1 MKNIPMT
8 RKKILLVTT
17 MYPTPR
23 SDVHTTICH
32 DFAKTWVEFGYDVR
46 VIHFKSV
53 FPAIFYRLARIF
65 RPLAIK
71 YAGNDK
77 LDIAPVADEM
87 SFNIEGVTVHSIPIF
102 KYLPHRQYREREII
116 SSVEKIQKFLSMDGF
131 KPDTLIGHFYNPQI
145 EVISLLKKIY
155 PQSVSCVV
163 LHEKAQVVKKLYSK
177 TLVNYKES
185 IDVWGFRSKSLR
197 SGFESTFWTLSTS
210 FINYS
215 GIPGQFFRTQTVPK
229 IRKKIDKFL
238 YVGQLIE
245 RKFPS
250 GVVKALHAA
259 FPSGGYELNY
269 VGSGSEDKNV
279 ESAVRTSGALGKVRL
294 CGQIPRSEVVN
305 YYDAAD
311 CFIMVSKDEAFGLVY
326 IEAMSR
332 GCITIAARNEG
343 IDGVIIHGVNGF
355 LCEAGNQEEL
365 AYLLACI
372 SSLPEKEL
380 MEISSN
386 AIETARGM
394 SIEKTSRDYIQ
405 FVEAS
410 KPAHHL
416 N

>member
-1 MKNIPMT
+1 M
-8 RKKILLVTT
+8 
-17 MYPTPR
+17 
-23 SDVHTTICH
+23 
-32 DFAKTWVEFGYDVR
+32 
-46 VIHFKSV
+46 
-53 FPAIFYRLARIF
+53 
-65 RPLAIK
+65 
-71 YAGNDK
+71 
-77 LDIAPVADEM
+77 
-87 SFNIEGVTVHSIPIF
+87 
-102 KYLPHRQYREREII
+102 
-116 SSVEKIQKFLSMDGF
+116 
-131 KPDTLIGHFYNPQI
+131 
-145 EVISLLKKIY
+145 
-155 PQSVSCVV
+155 
-163 LHEKAQVVKKLYSK
+163 
-177 TLVNYKES
+177 
-185 IDVWGFRSKSLR
+185 R

-294 CGQIPRSEVVN
+294 CGQIPRSEVLS

-343 IDGVIIHGVNGF
+343 IDGVISHGVNGF

-365 AYLLACI
+365 GYLLACI

-380 MEISSN
+380 MKISSN

-405 FVEAS
+405 FVES
-410 KPAHHL
+410 SRPAHHL